1 MLVWQIIQ
9 AIANID
15 LMYFY
20 HLIFGNVVWIFMFA
34 ALAYFMWPK
43 RNLIWGVAM
52 VTLIS
57 WMAIDFAAAMGW
69 VLLSAGFLSFHYLFR
84 LAAVMFAETS
94 ESLKKHIPLIIQLQF
109 VVAIIIFNY
118 FLR

>member
-1 MLVWQIIQ
+1 MLVGQLIQ
-9 AIANID
+9 AIFNLD

-20 HLIFGNVVWIFMFA
+20 SLVFGNLLWLFMFA
-34 ALAYFMWPK
+34 ALAYFMYPK
-43 RNLIWGVAM
+43 KGLVWGVVL

-57 WMAIDFAAAMGW
+57 WIAVDFAAAMGW
-69 VLLSAGFLSFHYLFR
+69 VLLTAGFLSFHYLFR

-109 VVAIIIFNY
+109 VVAIVVFNY